1 MAPPATPIPES
12 GDQPWPRKL
21 TLLAASG
28 LTVMSGAT
36 IAPSLPAI
44 AEQFAAT
51 ANAELLTRLVLTIPA
66 LSIAICAPLAGLIID
81 RYGRKRLLIVATFAY
96 VLTGTSGAVLETL
109 PGILVGRALLGVAV
123 ACVMTAATTLVGDYL
138 PGPVR
143 ARFFGLQSACMAFG
157 GVIVL
162 SVGGLL
168 AELHWTGPFYVYL
181 IALLLIPFMMVTLYE
196 PQRRSDADPPAAPSP
211 PSSGETGSGWRLIA
225 LIYGVALATFIAFY
239 MLPVQLPFYLKAMG
253 TPEPSL
259 AGLAIA
265 SGAFVA
271 AIVSMSY
278 ARLRARLSHRGI
290 VALGFALMG
299 VGYAIVAMA
308 DSYAVVVA
316 AMLVNGL
323 GMGSVMP
330 NLSVWL
336 MARAPAA
343 LRGRAVGG
351 LSASIFLGQ
360 FLSPLAV
367 EPIAGPFGLAAA
379 YGAVGGLLVLAAAVF
394 ALHATLYPRAAGEG

>member
-1 MAPPATPIPES
+1 MASPATPEREA
-12 GDQPWPRKL
+12 GDQPWSRKL
-21 TLLAASG
+21 TLLGASG

-44 AEQFAAT
+44 AEHFVDT
-51 ANAELLTRLVLTIPA
+51 PNAELLTRLVLTIPA
-66 LSIAICAPLAGLIID
+66 LLIAICAPLAGLIVD
-81 RYGRKRLLIVATFAY
+81 RYGRKRLLILSTIAY
-96 VLTGTSGAVLETL
+96 VLSGMSGAVLDTL
-109 PGILVGRALLGVAV
+109 PGILIGRALLGVAV
-123 ACVMTAATTLVGDYL
+123 AGVMTSATTLVGDYL
-138 PGPVR
+138 SGPVR
-143 ARFFGLQSACMAFG
+143 SRFFGLQSAFMAFG

-162 SVGGLL
+162 SGGGLL
-168 AELHWTGPFYVYL
+168 AELHWRGPFYVYL
-181 IALLLIPFMMVTLYE
+181 TAIALIPFMITTLYE
-196 PQRRSDADPPAAPSP
+196 PDRRSPPEQPADANPPAA
-211 PSSGETGSGWRLIA
+211 GDAASGWKLIA
-225 LIYGVALATFIAFY
+225 LIYGVAFATFVAFY
-239 MLPVQLPFYLKAMG
+239 MLPVQLPFYLKEMG

-265 SGAFVA
+265 SGALVA

-299 VGYAIVAMA
+299 IGYGIVAAA
-308 DSYAVVVA
+308 DSYGVVLV

-367 EPIAGPFGLAAA
+367 EPIAAPFGLAAA
-379 YGAVGGLLVLAAAVF
+379 YGVVGGLLVLAAGGF
-394 ALHATLYPRAAGEG
+394 ALHAALVRREG